1 MAGVY
6 TPSSIAIQ
14 DHSLAIKIH
23 ERPPCNFVFTCL
35 YALIRSG
42 IRPIPEFEHFPQWK
56 AAVFVTIHLPRKFSL
71 PGEESWLS
79 AYFSFFHFLHA
90 PARVTTQFT
99 RYLFTFFSLYAKFL
113 VNRATFSHFSLVGFL
128 TILITIIPQLA
139 KCIIIILTRQ
149 SRKECILVMKNLPK
163 SFQFSNQLQTRH
175 RNGTT
180 VGCGFSVW
188 LVEIRLSKENVS
200 KPFSRF
206 SDAHPNPIELHGDLI
221 SCKISE
227 NRGRGNGPRKLLPV
241 VVTQGETTQGET
253 FLVLGG
259 QGFDPIK
266 VA

>member
-113 VNRATFSHFSLVGFL
+113 VNRATFSHFSPRIFNNFDHDHPSARQVCHYYSHSPIAQRMYPRDEKF
-128 TILITIIPQLA
+128 A
-139 KCIIIILTRQ
+139 K
-149 SRKECILVMKNLPK
+149 K
-163 SFQFSNQLQTRH
+163 FSIFQLQTRH

>member
-56 AAVFVTIHLPRKFSL
+56 AAIFVTIHLPRKFSL

-113 VNRATFSHFSLVGFL
+113 VNRATFSHFSRRIFNNFDHDHPSARQVYHYYSHSPIAQRMYPRDEKFAKKFSIFQPTTNTTPKRDNRWLRFLRLVSRNSPFKGVFPNPSL
-128 TILITIIPQLA
+128 DS
-139 KCIIIILTRQ
+139 LTRTP
-149 SRKECILVMKNLPK
+149 IP
-163 SFQFSNQLQTRH
+163 SNS
-175 RNGTT
+175 T
-180 VGCGFSVW
+180 V
-188 LVEIRLSKENVS
+188 
-200 KPFSRF
+200 
-206 SDAHPNPIELHGDLI
+206 
-221 SCKISE
+221 
-227 NRGRGNGPRKLLPV
+227 
-241 VVTQGETTQGET
+241 T
-253 FLVLGG
+253 
-259 QGFDPIK
+259 
-266 VA
+266 